1 MAETRARDLA
11 KSLGQAVKTDNI
23 ASDGSLA
30 IIGVTA
36 YDSSG
41 LLPTSYDSNNAGSLG
56 FAKDSDR
63 LFVHTGQGWFN
74 IAIVN
79 TTPIF
84 DGSGDTIV
92 PNASYDLASDATAY
106 KNGTATVITIQ
117 ARDSEGFPVTYA
129 ATGNTAF
136 NNIAHVEKD
145 SAAGFIFTIEPKSED
160 SVGEATPAAG
170 TLTFTATDGIN
181 IATAA
186 STFNLVFD
194 TRVASSESTVLLMRG
209 VGDSTTKNASF
220 DDVSDTNNTITVSGT
235 PYQGTFTP
243 YNSGGYSLWFGT
255 TSKGVVIPDGDWK
268 TLGSTFT
275 IEFWMYPITIGS
287 SYGRMIFGDT
297 DTGGGNANV
306 QIFGRYQDDGTVTVG
321 GRIDGTNYI
330 SSGSEI
336 ISTTSSVPLNEWT
349 HIAVTRSSGNWDI
362 YVDGSKD
369 ATQVTNRTGTLNNSS
384 QPFNIGHW
392 GYSGNSSYNYNGY
405 IYDFRVVKGTAV
417 YTGDFTPPSEPL
429 TTTGGTYLSST
440 NIATI
445 GSGHTKLLIG
455 SLPYTSTDKTGD
467 HNISVQASGSGY
479 TTTVM
484 TRPFTPF
491 RHNIYDAS
499 KYGGSVFM
507 DGTDFLTTSG
517 TANTNT
523 GAGQAWT
530 VEYWVYPQQ
539 FDGGGNTMFDFRAN
553 GGGAGITAEF
563 TNSGTMYMNSG
574 GSSYISNQDYGIVP
588 RNWYHMAFVHTGSVL
603 KFYLNGIEKY
613 SNTHSSLAND
623 NTSGVFGIGYKS
635 NDTKHFKGYISDF
648 RFVVGKA
655 VYTGAFSPPTGPLTK
670 TGGTYPNNTN
680 RTDPTASE
688 TKYLAN
694 FTNGDIIDLSG
705 TSNFGFSPSSN
716 AQSDTGNQ
724 KYSVPSVLFD
734 GSGDVINVEPFGQPF
749 LFPNDFTIECWAYAV
764 SGNLNL
770 QNSRYRTFFFVGVS
784 SQFQFALDQNGKPL
798 LWDNNSAL
806 VTSSTALTGNTWQ
819 HIAVSRMGAELVIF
833 LDGVEKGRISNATY
847 EMGGSDSLARIGSY
861 DGNSGALNGAIS
873 DLRITKDVSRYPFL
887 PKKETLTTSTSF
899 QNGITCTASNVKLL
913 ALTTSTITADASS
926 ENHTLTASGATS
938 STFGPGGGMKS
949 AYFVA
954 SSNHKITIPDGDWKT
969 HGSTFTFD
977 LWIYAKSFP
986 QSTYNYIFGDFNS
999 AGANNSNSLSLYSNN
1014 SGTLII
1020 NGSSGG
1026 SDFSLSASSN
1036 ISTNKWY
1043 HVAVVRNS
1051 GNFYIFLNGSMV
1063 LENTSYT
1070 GTLNNSSDVFAIG
1083 GTGAYATLT
1092 WDGYI
1097 SNFRY
1102 NNAQALYNKDFT
1114 PPSQALT
1121 G

>member
-11 KSLGQAVKTDNI
+11 KSLGQAVKTNNI
-23 ASDGSLA
+23 ASDGSLS

-63 LFVHTGQGWFN
+63 LYVHTGQGWFN

-84 DGSGDTIV
+84 TTS
-92 PNASYDLASDATAY
+92 PSASYDLASDATAY
-106 KNGTATVITIQ
+106 KNGTATVVTIQ
-117 ARDSEGFPVTYA
+117 ARDSEGFPITYA

-145 SAAGFIFTIEPKSED
+145 SAAGFIFTIEPKSQD

-170 TLTFTATDGIN
+170 TLSFTATDGIN

-194 TRVASSESTVLLMRG
+194 TSVASSESTVLLMRG

-235 PYQGTFTP
+235 PYQGTFSP
-243 YNSGGYSLWFGT
+243 YNSGGYSLYFGT
-255 TSKGVVIPDGDWK
+255 TNKSVVIPDGDWK

-275 IEFWMYPITIGS
+275 IEFWMYPTTIGS

-297 DTGGGNANV
+297 DVNGGNSNV

-321 GRIDGTNYI
+321 GRIDNTNYI

-336 ISTTSSVPLNEWT
+336 ISTSSSVPLNEWT

-362 YVDGSKD
+362 YVDGRKD

-429 TTTGGTYLSST
+429 TTTGGTYPSST

-455 SLPYTSTDKTGD
+455 SLPYTSTDKTRD
-467 HNISVQASGSGY
+467 HNISVQASGSGL

-491 RHNIYDAS
+491 RHHIYNAS

-507 DGTDFLTTSG
+507 DGTDYLTTSG

-539 FDGGGNTMFDFRAN
+539 FDTGGNTMFDFRAS
-553 GGGAGITAEF
+553 GSGAGITAEF
-563 TNSGTMYMNSG
+563 TSAGNIYMNSG
-574 GSSYISNQDYGIVP
+574 NSSYISDQDYDIVP

-613 SNTHSSLAND
+613 SNTHSSLANN

-635 NDTKHFKGYISDF
+635 DGSKHFKGYISDF

-655 VYTGAFSPPTGPLTK
+655 VYTGAFTPPTGPLTK
-670 TGGTYPNNTN
+670 TGGTYSSSTN
-680 RTDPTASE
+680 VSNPTASE

-705 TSNFGFSPSSN
+705 TSNFGFSSASN

-724 KYSVPSVLFD
+724 KYGVPSVLFD
-734 GSGDVINVEPFGQPF
+734 GSGDVINVEPFGEPF

-770 QNSRYRTFFFVGVS
+770 HNGYYRTFFFVGIS
-784 SQFQFALDQNGKPL
+784 SQFQFAIEGNGKPL
-798 LWDNNSAL
+798 LWDNGSAL

-833 LDGVEKGRISNATY
+833 LDGVEKGRISNATS
-847 EMGGSDSLARIGSY
+847 EMGGSGSLARIGSY
-861 DGNSGALNGAIS
+861 DANNGSLNGAIS
-873 DLRITKDVSRYPFL
+873 DLRITKGVSRYPFL
-887 PKKETLTTSTSF
+887 PLKETLTATTTFQGTAVGNSGSDTKLIAFSTA
-899 QNGITCTASNVKLL
+899 TL
-913 ALTTSTITADASS
+913 TADASGQS
-926 ENHTLTASGATS
+926 NALTITGLGGGTA
-938 STFGPGGGMKS
+938 STFGPSSTMRS
-949 AYFVA
+949 ALFDGSNDTA
-954 SSNHKITIPDGDWKT
+954 SVTDNDFGLGSN
-969 HGSTFTFD
+969 FTFEV
-977 LWIYAKSFP
+977 WIYP
-986 QSTYNYIFGDFNS
+986 TS
-999 AGANNSNSLSLYSNN
+999 AGGDSIGDMLFMTWDGSNSGAWLSMDN
-1014 SGTLII
+1014 SRHLNAKIKY
-1020 NGSSGG
+1020 SGG
-1026 SDFSLSASSN
+1026 WIFEVNGTYALELYR
-1036 ISTNKWY
+1036 WH
-1043 HVAVVRNS
+1043 HVAMVRNS
-1051 GNFYIFLNGSMV
+1051 GTVYVFLNGCKYLSG
-1063 LENTSYT
+1063 S
-1070 GTLNNSSDVFAIG
+1070 NNSDITSHTQLFIGHQSNNRHFNGYMSNVRVINGTAIYD
-1083 GTGAYATLT
+1083 T
-1092 WDGYI
+1092 
-1097 SNFRY
+1097 
-1102 NNAQALYNKDFT
+1102 DFT
-1114 PPSQALT
+1114 PPALALR

>member
-36 YDSSG
+36 YDSAG
-41 LLPTSYDSNNAGSLG
+41 LLPVSYDSNNAGSLG

-63 LFVHTGQGWFN
+63 LYVHTGQGWFN

-84 DGSGDTIV
+84 DGSGNTIV

-106 KNGTATVITIQ
+106 KNGTATVVTIQ
-117 ARDSEGFPVTYA
+117 ARDSEGFPIAYA

-160 SVGEATPAAG
+160 SVGEPTPAAG

-235 PYQGTFTP
+235 PYQGTFSP

-255 TSKGVVIPDGDWK
+255 TSKSLVIPDGDWK

-275 IEFWMYPITIGS
+275 IEFWMYPTTIGS

-297 DTGGGNANV
+297 DTGGGNANY

-336 ISTTSSVPLNEWT
+336 ISTSSSVPLNEWT

-362 YVDGSKD
+362 YVDGRKD

-384 QPFNIGHW
+384 QPFNIGHS
-392 GYSGNSSYNYNGY
+392 GYSTDSTYNYNGY

-429 TTTGGTYLSST
+429 TTTGGTYPSST

-455 SLPYTSTDKTGD
+455 SLPYTSTDKTRD
-467 HNISVQASGSGY
+467 HNISVQASGSGLI
-479 TTTVM
+479 TTVM

-491 RHNIYDAS
+491 RHKIYDAS
-499 KYGGSVFM
+499 LYGGSVFM
-507 DGTDFLTTSG
+507 NGTDYLTTSG

-539 FDGGGNTMFDFRAN
+539 FDGSGNVMFDFRAN
-553 GGGAGITAEF
+553 GSGNGITAEF
-563 TNSGTMYMNSG
+563 TSAGNIYMNSG
-574 GSSYISNQDYGIVP
+574 GTGYISNQDYDIVP

-623 NTSGVFGIGYKS
+623 NTSGVFGIGYKT
-635 NDTKHFKGYISDF
+635 NGTKNFKGYISDF

-705 TSNFGFSPSSN
+705 TSNFGFSAASN

-734 GSGDVINVEPFGQPF
+734 GSDDVINVEAFGRPFW
-749 LFPNDFTIECWAYAV
+749 FPKDFTIECWAYVV
-764 SGNLNL
+764 SGNFNY
-770 QNSRYRTFFFVGVS
+770 QNSRYRTFFYVGIS
-784 SQFQFALDQNGKPL
+784 SQFQFAIDASGNPL
-798 LWDNNSAL
+798 LWDNGNAI
-806 VTSSTALTGNTWQ
+806 VTSSTALTGNSWQ
-819 HIAVSRMGAELVIF
+819 HIAVSRSGDQVVLF
-833 LDGVEKGRISNATY
+833 LDGVEKARSTHTD
-847 EMGGSDSLARIGSY
+847 EMGGYDNLSRIGAY
-861 DGNSGALNGAIS
+861 SGSQGSLNGAIS
-873 DLRITKDVSRYPFL
+873 DLRITKGVSRYPFL
-887 PKKETLTTSTSF
+887 PLKETLTATTTFQGTAVGNSGSDTKLIAFSTA
-899 QNGITCTASNVKLL
+899 TL
-913 ALTTSTITADASS
+913 TADASGQS
-926 ENHTLTASGATS
+926 NALTISGVTA
-938 STFGPGGGMKS
+938 STFGPDSTMKS
-949 AYFVA
+949 ALFDG
-954 SSNHKITIPDGDWKT
+954 SNDTATVTDNDFGL
-969 HGSTFTFD
+969 GNNFT
-977 LWIYAKSFP
+977 LEAWIYPTAAGGDAVGDI
-986 QSTYNYIFGDFNS
+986 IFMTRNG
-999 AGANNSNSLSLYSNN
+999 SNN
-1014 SGTLII
+1014 GAWLSIDSSRHLNAKIIYTGSWTFEVEGTYALE
-1020 NGSSGG
+1020 
-1026 SDFSLSASSN
+1026 LYR
-1036 ISTNKWY
+1036 WH
-1043 HVAVVRNS
+1043 HVAMVRNS
-1051 GNFYIFLNGSMV
+1051 GTIYVFLNGCKYS
-1063 LENTSYT
+1063 NGSNNSDITSYT
-1070 GTLNNSSDVFAIG
+1070 QLDIGHQNNGRHFTGYMSNVRVINGTAIYD
-1083 GTGAYATLT
+1083 T
-1092 WDGYI
+1092 
-1097 SNFRY
+1097 
-1102 NNAQALYNKDFT
+1102 DFT
-1114 PPSQALT
+1114 PPSLALK